1 MSSAQRAW
9 RIPLLAVVLLV
20 AGAESR
26 DVQATGQ
33 TAPPTAPSAATDA
46 AVDRQTIPLQAP
58 WSFVTATEAGAPAA
72 VLGAIPG
79 LLAVFRWDASAGAFA
94 VWRAASPPSLNTLP
108 EVAPGDALWLQL
120 SGSSSWTRPVFIG
133 ARTVVV
139 ADGWSTIGWT
149 GPAALAAEVAATLGA
164 DRIIAYVEG
173 RFVSFAPGL
182 PPALS
187 GLHTVERGQALWVQ
201 SDGSRSVTIPDAS
214 RCDPSYP
221 GVCIPPPPPDLN
233 CGDISLRRFRVVGA
247 DPHRFD
253 IDGDGLGCES

>member
-1 MSSAQRAW
+1 MRIAQRGW
-9 RIPLLAVVLLV
+9 RLALLAVVLLVAGILV

-33 TAPPTAPSAATDA
+33 PAP
-46 AVDRQTIPLQAP
+46 QTIPLQAP

-79 LLAVFRWDASAGAFA
+79 LLAVFRWNAPAGVFDSWQ
-94 VWRAASPPSLNTLP
+94 VTSPPSLNTLP

-120 SGSSSWTRPVFIG
+120 SGSSSWTRPVFTG

-149 GPAALAAEVAATLGA
+149 GPGAAASEVAATLGA
-164 DRIIAYVEG
+164 DRIIAYADD
-173 RFVSFAPGL
+173 RFVSFAAGL
-182 PPALS
+182 PPGLRT
-187 GLHTVERGQALWVQ
+187 LHTVERGQALWVR
-201 SDGSRSVTIPDAS
+201 SDGPRSATIPDAS

-221 GVCIPPPPPDLN
+221 GVCFPPPPPDLD

-253 IDGDGLGCES
+253 VDGDGLGCES